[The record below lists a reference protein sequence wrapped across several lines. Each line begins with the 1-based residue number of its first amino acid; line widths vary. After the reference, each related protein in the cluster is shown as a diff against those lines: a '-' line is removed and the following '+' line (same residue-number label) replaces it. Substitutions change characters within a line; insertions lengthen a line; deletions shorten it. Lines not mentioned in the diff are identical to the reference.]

1 MPSKQ
6 FSRFAGPVVMAAL
19 LAIGSASVASAATL
33 VDPPGFYNGSGQPN
47 TGFTITQTDTAELGL
62 GVLYRYGSAVQ
73 PAANTNVYNVDV
85 GYYPSTTYAL
95 WNIQYSVNL
104 QAFGSTDVLN
114 DYTYNLTISDTH
126 GNSVSFDP
134 LAMFT
139 DNAGWNGSKNV
150 ANNGNEG
157 TDWGFQNSENL
168 AFGEFA
174 GLNFNPLAN
183 ETYLVTLSLT
193 PIVSGFAPLVASP
206 SVSIEI
212 NATPIP
218 AALPLFG
225 SGLGLMGFLGW
236 RKKRKRAAA
245 SPICA

>member
-1 MPSKQ
+1 M
-6 FSRFAGPVVMAAL
+6 
-19 LAIGSASVASAATL
+19 
-33 VDPPGFYNGSGQPN
+33 
-47 TGFTITQTDTAELGL
+47 
-62 GVLYRYGSAVQ
+62 LYRYGAAVQ
-73 PAANTNVYNVDV
+73 PATNTNVYNVDV

-104 QAFGSTDVLN
+104 QAFGSNTNVLN

-150 ANNGNEG
+150 ANGNES

-193 PIVSGFAPLVASP
+193 PIASGSAAALVASP